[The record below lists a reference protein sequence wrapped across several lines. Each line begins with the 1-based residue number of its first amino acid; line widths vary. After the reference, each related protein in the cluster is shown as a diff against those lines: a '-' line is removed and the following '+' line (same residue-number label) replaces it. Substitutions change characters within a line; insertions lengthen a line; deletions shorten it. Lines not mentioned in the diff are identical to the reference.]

1 MSRSTEISGDG
12 RVRVPDPRKQL
23 KWNQQGTDLWNRVLS
38 LKRKAEGVI
47 NGESEDRDCNKV
59 NKEDSEQDEVD
70 RMKEETNSK
79 RVAGYL

>member
-1 MSRSTEISGDG
+1 M
-12 RVRVPDPRKQL
+12 
-23 KWNQQGTDLWNRVLS
+23 WNRVLS

-47 NGESEDRDCNKV
+47 NGENEDRDCNKV
-59 NKEDSEQDEVD
+59 NKEDSKQDEVD